1 MRVTCVGHV
10 TPFICFGQLIMQG
23 GRKGR
28 GHCGAPTAAAGTG
41 ALRALVAAERPGEP
55 VRGPKAVEAGKAE
68 IPSRS
73 RVRKGEEG
81 VIRASAIMSHP
92 GSK

>member
-1 MRVTCVGHV
+1 MCTRHV
-10 TPFICFGQLIMQG
+10 SPFIRFGQLIMQG
-23 GRKGR
+23 RRKGR

-41 ALRALVAAERPGEP
+41 VLRPLVAAERPGEP

-73 RVRKGEEG
+73 RVRKGSLG
-81 VIRASAIMSHP
+81 TLQPSRHIQAQS
-92 GSK
+92 

>member
-1 MRVTCVGHV
+1 MS
-10 TPFICFGQLIMQG
+10 PFIRFGQLIMQG
-23 GRKGR
+23 RRKGR

-41 ALRALVAAERPGEP
+41 VLRALVAAERPGEP

-73 RVRKGEEG
+73 RVRKGSLGTLQPSCHIQGQSQRE
-81 VIRASAIMSHP
+81 RLDWLS
-92 GSK
+92 